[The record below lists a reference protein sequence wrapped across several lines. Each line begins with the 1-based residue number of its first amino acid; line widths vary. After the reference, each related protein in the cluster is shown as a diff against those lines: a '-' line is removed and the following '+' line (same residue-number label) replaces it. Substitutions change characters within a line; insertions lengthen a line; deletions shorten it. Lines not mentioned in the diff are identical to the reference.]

1 MKKGCLDRN
10 PYHHIP
16 PDFQERSKSWI
27 ASAEN
32 LVSETAPFI
41 YFSVENLMFAERLI
55 LQMEKTLERS
65 NEPLL
70 LKECA
75 AHSILWLFGLYEVT
89 RILRNRDSDRFGT
102 LHKKLE
108 VLRIPLGKH
117 LVAGWKN
124 NNKPHY
130 PTSVWCPE
138 TGKVGWQA
146 FNPHTSSREVY
157 FRADLADEFLT
168 VTK

>member
-1 MKKGCLDRN
+1 MKKGHLDRN

-16 PDFQERSKSWI
+16 PDFQERSNSWI

-41 YFSVENLMFAERLI
+41 YFWVENLMFAERRI
-55 LQMEKTLERS
+55 LQMERTLERC

-89 RILRNRDSDRFGT
+89 RILKNADQARFGV

-108 VLRIPLGKH
+108 VLRMPLGKH
-117 LVAGWKN
+117 EVTRCEK
-124 NNKPHY
+124 KPHY
-130 PTSVWCPE
+130 PTSVWSPE

-146 FNPHTSSREVY
+146 FNPHTNSLEVY
-157 FRADLADEFLT
+157 FRTDLADEFLA